1 MIRCVLTFMLVAALT
16 SVAAASDQAIE
27 VIPLS
32 ANCNWSVSPDGTG
45 LIVESTDGNVAD
57 FLVGI
62 TTPNGFT
69 TAALSISDSASFI
82 EAEGDAG
89 LSLAAP
95 FVIQR
100 EERIAFA
107 LALTSDSTGSSTTSS
122 WASRSW
128 LDSYADWFNNTFGS
142 GWSEAAGGVIHDGLT
157 LVMEEETLANT
168 SDGALLTGTVIVS
181 VPVAVGIVYGGE
193 VALGVGTFGAGG
205 TTLVTGAG
213 MSNAAIMR
221 AFFTGQQLAQ
231 NPTTVAALYWYLQVA
246 RDVLARYQA
255 MGYTGPGVETQ
266 TARIQQI
273 LQQLSNWGL

>member
-1 MIRCVLTFMLVAALT
+1 MA
-16 SVAAASDQAIE
+16 
-27 VIPLS
+27 
-32 ANCNWSVSPDGTG
+32 PDGTG
-45 LIVESTDGNVAD
+45 LIVSRTDGNVAD

-62 TTPNGFT
+62 ATPNGFT
-69 TAALSISDSASFI
+69 TATLSVSDSDSYI
-82 EAEGDAG
+82 QAEGDSG

-100 EERIAFA
+100 EGQIAFA
-107 LALTSDSTGSSTTSS
+107 LTLASDSSGTSTTSS

-193 VALGVGTFGAGG
+193 VALGVGTFGGG
-205 TTLVTGAG
+205 TTLIGSTAVVSPGLGAG
-213 MSNAAIMR
+213 TYPALVIDGTVYVARFHNIAWQLTQPKPVWR
-221 AFFTGQQLAQ
+221 RFTGLPPSMLLAK
-231 NPTTVAALYWYLQVA
+231 
-246 RDVLARYQA
+246 
-255 MGYTGPGVETQ
+255 
-266 TARIQQI
+266 
-273 LQQLSNWGL
+273 SSS